1 MAPFD
6 VTRFALLWG
15 PGILVLVVFTY
26 GFSRLALHWIDRSM
40 DVKRRQMES
49 SFDIARTYL
58 EQFVSAQKS
67 QADAFS
73 RLATAVERRDSED
86 SFEHQEM
93 LIAIKAMHRE
103 LSAVRC
109 QLSVV
114 SGQSSVAGA
123 AQLTGE

>member
-15 PGILVLVVFTY
+15 PGILVLVVFSY
-26 GFSRLALHWIDRSM
+26 GFSRLALHWIDKSTE
-40 DVKRRQMES
+40 VKRQQTES
-49 SFDIARTYL
+49 GFDIARTYL

-93 LIAIKAMHRE
+93 LIALKAMHRDIE
-103 LSAVRC
+103 RLA
-109 QLSVV
+109 SVV
-114 SGQSSVAGA
+114 R
-123 AQLTGE
+123 

>member
-1 MAPFD
+1 MGPFD

-15 PGILVLVVFTY
+15 PGILVLVVFSY
-26 GFSRLALHWIDRSM
+26 GFSRLALHWIDKSM
-40 DVKRRQMES
+40 EVKRQQTES

-58 EQFVSAQKS
+58 AQFVSAQKS

-93 LIAIKAMHRE
+93 LIAIKAMHRDIE
-103 LSAVRC
+103 RLARRPESEVGSR
-109 QLSVV
+109 Q
-114 SGQSSVAGA
+114 
-123 AQLTGE
+123 

>member
-1 MAPFD
+1 MFSTGCKGVPR
-6 VTRFALLWG
+6 TIFAFNGDLE
-15 PGILVLVVFTY
+15 
-26 GFSRLALHWIDRSM
+26 SRLALHWIDRSM

-93 LIAIKAMHRE
+93 LIAIKAMHQQ
-103 LSAVRC
+103 LSALAKSEIRN
-109 QLSVV
+109 
-114 SGQSSVAGA
+114 
-123 AQLTGE
+123 